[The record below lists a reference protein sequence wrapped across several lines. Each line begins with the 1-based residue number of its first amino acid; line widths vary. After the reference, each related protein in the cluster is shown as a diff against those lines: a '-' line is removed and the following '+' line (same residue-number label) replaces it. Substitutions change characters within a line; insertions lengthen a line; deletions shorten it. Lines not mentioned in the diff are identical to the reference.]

1 MRVLGSALRAY
12 FVGLASNA
20 SQAWDLGANKDIVAI
35 ASGLPGQLS
44 EGTYR
49 QLSAM
54 PLIFCDHTVS
64 SRLYWGR
71 DLAGLKERRMTVTS
85 HELSV
90 KVAINSWRLVSE
102 RANKTLSNLTEDQ
115 LLKEV
120 APGRNRLIYLWGHLT
135 AVHDAMFPIL
145 GLGERLH
152 PELDAIFIS
161 SPDKTGP
168 QLPPVAELRKYWDE
182 VNGKLLSQ
190 FATVSENEWL
200 QRHNAVSEE
209 DYAKDPTRNRLAVLL
224 SRTNHMSYHLG
235 QITLALK

>member
-1 MRVLGSALRAY
+1 
-12 FVGLASNA
+12 
-20 SQAWDLGANKDIVAI
+20 
-35 ASGLPGQLS
+35 
-44 EGTYR
+44 
-49 QLSAM
+49 
-54 PLIFCDHTVS
+54 
-64 SRLYWGR
+64 
-71 DLAGLKERRMTVTS
+71 MTVTS

-90 KVAINSWRLVSE
+90 KVAINSWRLVLE
-102 RANKTLSNLTEDQ
+102 RANKTLLNLPEDQ

-161 SPDKTGP
+161 SPDKTRP
-168 QLPPVAELRKYWDE
+168 QLPPVTELRKYWDE
-182 VNGKLLSQ
+182 VNGKLVSQ
-190 FATVSENEWL
+190 FATLSENEWL

-209 DYAKDPTRNRLAVLL
+209 DYTKDPTRNRLAVLL

>member
-12 FVGLASNA
+12 FVGLASMPHKH
-20 SQAWDLGANKDIVAI
+20 GT
-35 ASGLPGQLS
+35 S
-44 EGTYR
+44 EQTKTSSLLRRGCRDSCRKGTYR
-49 QLSAM
+49 HRSAT

-90 KVAINSWRLVSE
+90 KVAINSWRLVLE
-102 RANKTLSNLTEDQ
+102 RANKALSNLPEDQ

-161 SPDKTGP
+161 SPDKAVA
-168 QLPPVAELRKYWDE
+168 QLPPAEVLRKYWDE
-182 VNGKLLSQ
+182 VNGKLASQ
-190 FATVSENEWL
+190 FATLSENEWL
-200 QRHNAVSEE
+200 QRHNAVSKE

>member
-1 MRVLGSALRAY
+1 
-12 FVGLASNA
+12 
-20 SQAWDLGANKDIVAI
+20 
-35 ASGLPGQLS
+35 
-44 EGTYR
+44 
-49 QLSAM
+49 
-54 PLIFCDHTVS
+54 
-64 SRLYWGR
+64 
-71 DLAGLKERRMTVTS
+71 MTVTS

-90 KVAINSWRLVSE
+90 QVAINSWRLVWE
-102 RANKTLSNLTEDQ
+102 RANKTLANLTEDR
-115 LLKEV
+115 LLKEI

-135 AVHDAMFPIL
+135 AIHDAMFPIL

-152 PELDAIFIS
+152 PELDAIFVS
-161 SPDKTGP
+161 SPDKAGARMP
-168 QLPPVAELRKYWDE
+168 RVGELRKYWDE

-190 FATVSENEWL
+190 FSTLSVNEWL